1 MNTTDLRS
9 LITQCVDG
17 GTGPISVSEIKAR
30 AALREAAARPVPV
43 RRRARLVIAAGGLAA
58 AGIAGALVASQIG
71 GVNARTPAVLTAAML
86 KHVADASWA
95 AMTSGQ
101 ADIDWT
107 SSRSS
112 ASVIQDITFDGAN
125 WNDVMNPGEP
135 EQVRHSGN
143 MTSWTGENIN
153 RVVGGQ
159 LYHYP
164 AVARTPQPH
173 LVQGWMHITA
183 PGAAAPLTIPD
194 PRSLLSVL
202 SPSAAFI
209 SDGYTTVN
217 GVTLQHLHATTPG
230 AAPVTPWDQIIGSE
244 PDNPVVSGIDV
255 WVSSSDVVVKAQVTV
270 TGSGTGSVT
279 VTVMFSRIGQPQAIT
294 VPSPI
299 VSTLGGKG

>member
-1 MNTTDLRS
+1 MNTTDLPP
-9 LITQCVDG
+9 LIRDGVEG
-17 GTGPISVSEIKAR
+17 GTSPITFGEIRTR
-30 AALREAAARPVPV
+30 AVMTEGAV
-43 RRRARLVIAAGGLAA
+43 RRVPARRRSRSGVAATGLAA

-107 SSRSS
+107 SSGSS

-135 EQVRHSGN
+135 ERVRHSGN

-183 PGAAAPLTIPD
+183 AGTAAPLTIPD

-202 SPSAAFI
+202 SPSAGFI
-209 SDGYTTVN
+209 SDGYTTAN

-230 AAPVTPWDQIIGSE
+230 AAPVTPWDQIIDSE

-279 VTVMFSRIGQPQAIT
+279 VTVMFSRIGQPQAIN

-299 VSTLGGKG
+299 ISTIGGKG